1 MEKDSY
7 PTIFS
12 DSIYYHS
19 IFRTNHQKII
29 SLQGTI
35 RLLQELQCLSGRH
48 RHLAATDSR
57 RNEPL
62 YRRMTKG
69 KT

>member
-7 PTIFS
+7 PSILS

-19 IFRTNHQKII
+19 IFRTNRQKII

-35 RLLQELQCLSGRH
+35 RLLQELKCLSGRH

-62 YRRMTKG
+62 YRGMTKG